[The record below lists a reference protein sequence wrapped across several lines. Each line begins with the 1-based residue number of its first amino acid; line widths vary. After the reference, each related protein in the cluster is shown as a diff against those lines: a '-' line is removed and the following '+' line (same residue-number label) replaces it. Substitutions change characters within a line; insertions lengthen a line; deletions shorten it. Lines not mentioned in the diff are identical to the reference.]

1 MLWFEQIIF
10 ITWRDIFCK
19 LKWKNCQSTIYHSA
33 MVMVMRRGTNGA
45 DMHFYNL
52 NCQYANTQHIKGR
65 DPLLAITTQN
75 LERINLVNKGRTN
88 VIPKMGEFSEKFL
101 GGGGL
106 FRSKIF
112 CCRFFVFWTDILGQK
127 ILLQI
132 FCILN
137 RYFGTKNLQN
147 M

>member
-1 MLWFEQIIF
+1 M
-10 ITWRDIFCK
+10 
-19 LKWKNCQSTIYHSA
+19 KNCHSTIYHSA

-75 LERINLVNKGRTN
+75 LKRINLVNKGRTN
-88 VIPKMGEFSEKFL
+88 VIPKMGEFSEKFR

-112 CCRFFVFWTDILGQK
+112 CCRFFVFWTDILVLNFGHEFGFLWANVWK

-132 FCILN
+132 YIHWRMF
-137 RYFGTKNLQN
+137 TKNL
-147 M
+147 